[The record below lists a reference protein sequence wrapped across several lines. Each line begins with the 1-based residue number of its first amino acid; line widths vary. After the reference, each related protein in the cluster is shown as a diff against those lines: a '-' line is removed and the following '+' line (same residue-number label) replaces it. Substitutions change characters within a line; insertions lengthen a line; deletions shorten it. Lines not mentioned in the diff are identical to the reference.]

1 MPHVLFN
8 NCYVG
13 AFGTCDEC
21 DLSGSCI
28 CGAFWSSKNH
38 YLALDRTD
46 WGEGKLVC
54 STLDPVIKGL
64 DVIALLCQLILVMV
78 VLQAFRNQRGVIN
91 SSRVKW
97 WQHLPML
104 VLSFLLL
111 HVCFAFGFA
120 LQDLLRYD
128 WTIGIHAVPSVLF
141 FFRMFFLYMAE
152 ASNSLN
158 SLKVS
163 MSTYE
168 LSHGVA
174 YIQAVAR
181 REKLVILAQALF
193 FIVFGVVPLL
203 GVVLASNGYTEMSTQ
218 EAILIATFGGDALLN
233 AALVLRLQGSKTGM
247 HKLFESVLETSEAEV
262 RQELAFLARYQNDG
276 SLASVPSTGYFIT
289 TAPETPSQTQ
299 AMSANASSCRLPTA
313 PSCWLPTA
321 PSCRLPTASGSR
333 MSAVARQA
341 SCGHAHYL
349 HSHLSVAEER
359 EIDTAVARETGNDS
373 FLSHKRE
380 RVKHLRNQ
388 IRKTRRSQAAYKW
401 STLKASLSAGILALT
416 TAAFALTPYLWS
428 ATAYFVAIQSVWTC
442 YFVLVLVLPFAMP
455 ASDSRNTFRANVWS
469 LGSRAVAGQ
478 TPSSSPDPPRR
489 VRRFSLSQSHGR
501 FSRGDA
507 CNSPPSSTSPA
518 QPVSTLPTNMGNSH
532 SMPTPLPPAS
542 PGDAAQ
548 VELQSVL
555 VESAPSSAPVSSTS
569 VCEPALNTP
578 HEAEQTPTPSMNEQ
592 TSTPSMGSGSEE
604 RTTPPRRPLNKLEC

>member
-181 REKLVILAQALF
+181 REKLVILAQRNFTLSDVCTVWYTVEPARGSCPISHTLLSASSCDRADDLYEFCVQALF

-455 ASDSRNTFRANVWS
+455 ASD
-469 LGSRAVAGQ
+469 
-478 TPSSSPDPPRR
+478 
-489 VRRFSLSQSHGR
+489 
-501 FSRGDA
+501 
-507 CNSPPSSTSPA
+507 
-518 QPVSTLPTNMGNSH
+518 
-532 SMPTPLPPAS
+532 
-542 PGDAAQ
+542 
-548 VELQSVL
+548 
-555 VESAPSSAPVSSTS
+555 
-569 VCEPALNTP
+569 
-578 HEAEQTPTPSMNEQ
+578 
-592 TSTPSMGSGSEE
+592 
-604 RTTPPRRPLNKLEC
+604 